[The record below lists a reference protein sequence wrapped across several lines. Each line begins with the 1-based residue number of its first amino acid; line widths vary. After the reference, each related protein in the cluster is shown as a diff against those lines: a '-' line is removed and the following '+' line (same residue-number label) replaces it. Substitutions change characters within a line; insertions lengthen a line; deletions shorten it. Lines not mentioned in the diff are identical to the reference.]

1 MGDTARTDFPPQL
14 KQARNSA
21 RLRGRTAD
29 AAIED
34 YLKTIYQHTEWQ
46 DEPIT
51 PSTLA
56 SMLGISPAS
65 VTGMVK
71 KLAAANLVEHKPY
84 GPLLLTAEGTAR
96 AVSVVRRHRII
107 ETWLVQQM
115 GFSWDE
121 IHDEAEILEHAISDK
136 LLTAIDDRLGN
147 PTHDPHGDRIPTVQ
161 GHVPTQGFIQLSNAH
176 PGHEGIIL
184 RISDRD
190 PDLLRLL
197 ASHHLR
203 PGATLK
209 VHEFSRTAIF
219 ISINN
224 SEELTRLPS
233 TGADAVW
240 ITASKPQS
248 NDDDS
253 PGLSAPHRN
262 PIAREKRLTR

>member
-1 MGDTARTDFPPQL
+1 MGDTEHTDFPPQL

-46 DEPIT
+46 DDPIT
-51 PSTLA
+51 PSGLA

-71 KLAAANLVEHKPY
+71 KLAAVGLVEHEPY
-84 GPLLLTAEGTAR
+84 GPLILTAEGNAR

-107 ETWLVQQM
+107 ETWLVQEM
-115 GFSWDE
+115 GYTWDE
-121 IHDEAEILEHAISDK
+121 IHDEAEVLEHSISDK
-136 LLTAIDDRLGN
+136 LLTAIDNRLGN
-147 PTHDPHGDRIPTVQ
+147 PDHDPHGDPIPTAQ
-161 GHVPTQGFIQLSNAH
+161 GHVPKPDFILLSNAR
-176 PGHEGIIL
+176 PGVEGTVL

-197 ASHHLR
+197 ASHYLR
-203 PGATLK
+203 PGARLK
-209 VHEFSRTAIF
+209 VHGFSETAIF

-224 SEELTRLPS
+224 SEEVTSLPDA
-233 TGADAVW
+233 GAEIVW
-240 ITASKPQS
+240 ITAPKP
-248 NDDDS
+248 
-253 PGLSAPHRN
+253 
-262 PIAREKRLTR
+262 